1 MSKRLLAAGTVV
13 ILAMG
18 LAAAQEQ
25 KKENTMPDM
34 DMSAHAKSDITAS
47 DMHDMPAMGNDGSAH
62 AMHSMEHRHMDMG
75 PHMKMTTLRD
85 LKPGDQEKADQ
96 VLEAARSTA
105 EKYKDYRAAL
115 ADGYKI
121 FLPNLS
127 QKQYHFTN
135 YWYGFEA
142 GMRFNPEHP
151 TSLLYEKTGDE
162 YKLIG
167 VMYTA
172 PKNANWNE
180 LDKRIPLSI
189 AQWHAHVN
197 MCVPPREKRQ
207 EAWGV
212 NPKFGLAGSISTKAE
227 CEAAD
232 GKFVPQIFGWMVHV
246 YPFEQKPEDIWSVE
260 RQAPGHMD

>member
-1 MSKRLLAAGTVV
+1 MSKRLIA
-13 ILAMG
+13 I
-18 LAAAQEQ
+18 AAAVLVSVLAGAQTT
-25 KKENTMPDM
+25 KKENSTPDM
-34 DMSAHAKSDITAS
+34 DMSGHDMSNVSAS
-47 DMHDMPAMGNDGSAH
+47 DTQDMPGMGNDGSAH
-62 AMHSMEHRHMDMG
+62 AMRSMDHRHMDMG
-75 PHMKMTTLRD
+75 PHMKMTTLRE
-85 LKPGDQEKADQ
+85 LKPGDQEQADQ
-96 VLEAARSTA
+96 VLAAAQTTG

-121 FLPNLS
+121 FLPNLP

-151 TSLLYEKTGDE
+151 TSLLYEKNGEDYE
-162 YKLIG
+162 LIG
-167 VMYTA
+167 VMYMA
-172 PKNANWNE
+172 PKNTNWNE

-197 MCVPPREKRQ
+197 MCVAPKEKRQ
-207 EAWGV
+207 EAWGP
-212 NPKFGLAGSISTKAE
+212 NPKFGLAGSISTRAD
-227 CEAAD
+227 CEAAG

-260 RQAPGHMD
+260 RQAAGHMD

>member
-18 LAAAQEQ
+18 LATAQEQ
-25 KKENTMPDM
+25 KNENTMPDM
-34 DMSAHAKSDITAS
+34 DMSTHGKSGGTAS

-121 FLPNLS
+121 FLPS
-127 QKQYHFTN
+127 AA
-135 YWYGFEA
+135 EA
-142 GMRFNPEHP
+142 VSLHELLVRIRGGNALQSG
-151 TSLLYEKTGDE
+151 TSDLASLR
-162 YKLIG
+162 
-167 VMYTA
+167 
-172 PKNANWNE
+172 KNW
-180 LDKRIPLSI
+180 R
-189 AQWHAHVN
+189 
-197 MCVPPREKRQ
+197 
-207 EAWGV
+207 
-212 NPKFGLAGSISTKAE
+212 
-227 CEAAD
+227 
-232 GKFVPQIFGWMVHV
+232 
-246 YPFEQKPEDIWSVE
+246 
-260 RQAPGHMD
+260 

>member
-1 MSKRLLAAGTVV
+1 MSKLLAAGTVV

-96 VLEAARSTA
+96 VLEAARSSA

-121 FLPNLS
+121 FLPNLP

-189 AQWHAHVN
+189 AQWA
-197 MCVPPREKRQ
+197 CAREYVRSSQRKETRSM
-207 EAWGV
+207 
-212 NPKFGLAGSISTKAE
+212 GLE
-227 CEAAD
+227 
-232 GKFVPQIFGWMVHV
+232 PQIRSGRI
-246 YPFEQKPEDIWSVE
+246 DLN
-260 RQAPGHMD
+260 

>member
-96 VLEAARSTA
+96 VLEAARSSA

-121 FLPNLS
+121 FLPS
-127 QKQYHFTN
+127 AA
-135 YWYGFEA
+135 EA
-142 GMRFNPEHP
+142 VSLHELLVRIRGGDALQSG
-151 TSLLYEKTGDE
+151 TSDLASLR
-162 YKLIG
+162 
-167 VMYTA
+167 
-172 PKNANWNE
+172 KNW
-180 LDKRIPLSI
+180 R
-189 AQWHAHVN
+189 
-197 MCVPPREKRQ
+197 
-207 EAWGV
+207 
-212 NPKFGLAGSISTKAE
+212 
-227 CEAAD
+227 
-232 GKFVPQIFGWMVHV
+232 
-246 YPFEQKPEDIWSVE
+246 
-260 RQAPGHMD
+260 